1 MRRFIVAAI
10 ASLIVAA
17 FVAGPAAA
25 APNPSMKGQ
34 PNVEC
39 GDPGATMGPPGFDSD
54 GFAKAED
61 PLRRRLER
69 QPARRVAVR
78 RRLLPVHQQ
87 PLGLNRPGMG
97 RTRSGP
103 SPAVIRLC

>member
-54 GFAKAED
+54 GFAKAETHYAD
-61 PLRRRLER
+61 GSNGNSHAVS
-69 QPARRVAVR
+69 QYDVACYQFTSS
-78 RRLLPVHQQ
+78 H
-87 PLGLNRPGMG
+87 
-97 RTRSGP
+97 SG
-103 SPAVIRLC
+103 